1 MTFYVANAIEAER
14 AAIAF
19 GAICPGTGRIIGIAA
34 DDDTAPADADLPKG
48 LLARCP
54 HCHTQH
60 ELPASAL
67 FRLPV
72 RNS

>member
-1 MTFYVANAIEAER
+1 MTFYVANAIEAEQ
-14 AAIAF
+14 AAVAF

-34 DDDTAPADADLPKG
+34 DGETTPADADLSGG

-54 HCHTQH
+54 HCHTHH

-67 FRLPV
+67 FRLPSQ
-72 RNS
+72 NG